1 MHREIDRTRLAKELK
16 VRKIHVFPRLW
27 SLLPREIS
35 ARLASQW
42 EPVDRLAR
50 LLLKMPV
57 GALLF
62 LLNSPTGVFII
73 HPSETRYVPG
83 PVAAGKTRA
92 ENGVFA
98 SVQSLLDDEAAVLR
112 AIAGL
117 YDHLLGSMGAADG
130 PRLSDGVGITPAWTE
145 VGAQIVRLFPL
156 GHNPDPI
163 CRRSPADYFAQSL
176 ALYTAEPRALNVA
189 DPNMHKLLQR
199 SFFSETFWRRTDA
212 EQSERVS

>member
-1 MHREIDRTRLAKELK
+1 MQREIDRTRLVKELK

-27 SLLPREIS
+27 SLLPREVS

-92 ENGVFA
+92 ENGVFV
-98 SVQSLLDDEAAVLR
+98 SVQSLLDDEADVLR
-112 AIAGL
+112 ATARL
-117 YDHLLGSMGAADG
+117 YDHLLGSMGAANG

-145 VGAQIVRLFPL
+145 VGAQTGRLFAL
-156 GHNPDPI
+156 AHNPDPL
-163 CRRSPADYFAQSL
+163 CRISPADYFAQSL
-176 ALYTAEPRALNVA
+176 ALYIADPRALNIA
-189 DPNMHKLLQR
+189 DANMHKLLRR
-199 SFFSETFWRRTDA
+199 SFFSETFWRRTYA